1 MMSHA
6 TSVENIVTIVGV
18 RFRPAGRIYNF
29 DPQGQTYTTG
39 QYVIVE
45 TVRGTEAGRVVVAS
59 KKVAESDLSDPLKP
73 VLRLAS
79 EDELRMM
86 LSFKSK
92 EKDALVQCAHHV
104 AHHRLP
110 MKLVEAEYTF
120 DGSRLTFY
128 FTADERVDF
137 RALVRDLAAT
147 FRTRIELRQI
157 GARDQAKLQGGVGPC
172 GKTLCCSSWITEFGV
187 VSIKMAKEQDL
198 PLNPS
203 KISGVCGRLLC
214 CLAYENDNYIQAK
227 QMLPQVGTILPTA
240 SGPGRVVSLNVPKS
254 SVEVMLESGVII
266 QVPVGQSDRSQ
277 YACRCDTCGANKSN
291 AGKSSVNQVDVEI
304 ENASQAILRS
314 KENTKGVMN
323 NAPTDGSCSCGG
335 NCGKKECTC
344 GKNTG
349 GKSNSGCGS
358 CSAKRSM
365 SSPSNSHDKS
375 GRYSSAGGR
384 SAWGTDAGPAPR
396 FREG

>member
-1 MMSHA
+1 MSLA
-6 TSVENIVTIVGV
+6 TSAENIVTIVGI
-18 RFRPAGRIYNF
+18 RFRPAGRIYYF
-29 DPQGQTYTTG
+29 DPQGASYTNG

-45 TVRGTEAGRVVVAS
+45 TVRGVEAGRVVLAS
-59 KKVAESDLSDPLKP
+59 KKIAESDLSDPLKP

-92 EKDALVQCAHHV
+92 EKEALVQCAYHV
-104 AHHRLP
+104 GQHKLP

-157 GARDQAKLQGGVGPC
+157 GARDQAKLQSGVGPC
-172 GKTLCCSSWITEFGV
+172 GKTLCCSSWISDFGV

-214 CLAYENDNYIQAK
+214 CLSYENDNYVQAR
-227 QMLPQVGTILPTA
+227 QNMPQVGTYLDTP
-240 SGPGRVVSLNVPKS
+240 SGTGRVVSLNVPRS
-254 SVEVMLESGVII
+254 SVEVMLESGATI
-266 QVPVGQSDRSQ
+266 QVPIDQPERLVGCVSCSNQGSCCSSGSSDRSKGESGG
-277 YACRCDTCGANKSN
+277 TCSKCGSTGGCSGA
-291 AGKSSVNQVDVEI
+291 
-304 ENASQAILRS
+304 
-314 KENTKGVMN
+314 
-323 NAPTDGSCSCGG
+323 CGG
-335 NCGKKECTC
+335 GCSTGK
-344 GKNTG
+344 G
-349 GKSNSGCGS
+349 GGCGV
-358 CSAKRSM
+358 KRKQT
-365 SSPSNSHDKS
+365 PQAE
-375 GRYSSAGGR
+375 R
-384 SAWGTDAGPAPR
+384 T
-396 FREG
+396 RE

>member
-1 MMSHA
+1 MSSA
-6 TSVENIVTIVGV
+6 TTVESMVTIIGI
-18 RFRPAGRIYNF
+18 RFRPAGRIYHF
-29 DPQGQTYTTG
+29 DPRGASYTTG

-45 TVRGTEAGRVVVAS
+45 TVRGVEAGRVVIAS
-59 KKVAESDLSDPLKP
+59 KKMAESELSDPLKP

-86 LSFKSK
+86 LSFKGK
-92 EKDALVQCAHHV
+92 EKDALVQCARHV
-104 AHHRLP
+104 DQHKLP

-172 GKTLCCSSWITEFGV
+172 GKTLCCSSWITDFGV

-198 PLNPS
+198 PLNPG

-214 CLAYENDNYIQAK
+214 CLSYENENYIQAK
-227 QMLPQVGTILPTA
+227 QTMPQVGAFLDTP
-240 SGPGRVVSLNVPKS
+240 SGTGRVVSINVPKE

-266 QVPVGQSDRSQ
+266 QVPANRQELTSDS
-277 YACRCDTCGANKSN
+277 
-291 AGKSSVNQVDVEI
+291 
-304 ENASQAILRS
+304 
-314 KENTKGVMN
+314 
-323 NAPTDGSCSCGG
+323 AP
-335 NCGKKECTC
+335 
-344 GKNTG
+344 
-349 GKSNSGCGS
+349 GCGS
-358 CSAKRSM
+358 CSVK
-365 SSPSNSHDKS
+365 
-375 GRYSSAGGR
+375 AGGGGCG
-384 SAWGTDAGPAPR
+384 SCGAKKKEGGSCGCGKSSGGGCGSGGCGSCGVKQKTTPQTYDSGTIFGHQ
-396 FREG
+396 